1 MEFYLKS
8 KSLKG
13 VKGAG
18 FEEDFEIIIL
28 DDSIKCSK
36 FVASFLSQKI
46 SKVLQTDFT
55 TNHFHVNFPA
65 ESIYY
70 KTHNELKEKI
80 KRTNFINQLNN
91 LITGLPIDINNKEQT
106 YKKETLE
113 LLIEFGLCFDNEDMI
128 ELGMTKNEINSETTE
143 ITAENISEIIKL
155 SRKLHNSELSNKSLK
170 FISNDFSKICDQIDI
185 NEMTKSELETILS
198 SSELRIESE
207 DWLFELIYSKSTDFY
222 FLFDYIEFEYL
233 SREKVEILIGII
245 DNYEVSL
252 HPRLWKSICRRLL
265 SDGKKKGDRYNSRI
279 IKRCKEC
286 PDGII
291 EYMRSISNVN
301 RNPYESKLID
311 VETTTVENGE
321 IKNLFDKSKLTDFRI
336 YKQQNG
342 FILLD
347 FKDKRIN
354 FSKYYFSVPESQLG
368 HTSGWPKSWEV
379 EGSNDKKTWEMID
392 KKENDSSLKAYGRSN
407 TFNCENATNQFY
419 RYIRIK
425 EIISHSGNQDF
436 LLSEIEFYGSIE
448 NK

>member
-1 MEFYLKS
+1 MEFYLTS

-36 FVASFLSQKI
+36 FVATFLSPKI

-80 KRTNFINQLNN
+80 KRTDFINQLNN

-170 FISNDFSKICDQIDI
+170 YISKNFSKICDQIDI

-222 FLFDYIEFEYL
+222 FLFDYIEVEYL
-233 SREKVEILIGII
+233 S
-245 DNYEVSL
+245 
-252 HPRLWKSICRRLL
+252 
-265 SDGKKKGDRYNSRI
+265 
-279 IKRCKEC
+279 
-286 PDGII
+286 
-291 EYMRSISNVN
+291 
-301 RNPYESKLID
+301 
-311 VETTTVENGE
+311 
-321 IKNLFDKSKLTDFRI
+321 
-336 YKQQNG
+336 
-342 FILLD
+342 
-347 FKDKRIN
+347 
-354 FSKYYFSVPESQLG
+354 
-368 HTSGWPKSWEV
+368 
-379 EGSNDKKTWEMID
+379 
-392 KKENDSSLKAYGRSN
+392 
-407 TFNCENATNQFY
+407 
-419 RYIRIK
+419 
-425 EIISHSGNQDF
+425 
-436 LLSEIEFYGSIE
+436 
-448 NK
+448 